1 MCTATLSLAQTT
13 PGQAAQGEAGYISND
28 LFIYMRAGPSPNF
41 RLIGTINAGTPVTKL
56 QQDGEYVQI
65 LDDRERT
72 GWIEIEFYSAT
83 ESLQSQIER
92 ITNDL
97 QQTQSDSSL
106 MASQNA
112 ALQQDLGALT
122 TQNNQLNRELTEQLE
137 MVSVLQNEAQMRDR
151 NSRVEWLTRGAI
163 IALVS
168 VLVGFILGSIS
179 RKNRSRNRLM

>member
-1 MCTATLSLAQTT
+1 
-13 PGQAAQGEAGYISND
+13 
-28 LFIYMRAGPSPNF
+28 
-41 RLIGTINAGTPVTKL
+41 
-56 QQDGEYVQI
+56 
-65 LDDRERT
+65 
-72 GWIEIEFYSAT
+72 
-83 ESLQSQIER
+83 
-92 ITNDL
+92 
-97 QQTQSDSSL
+97 